1 MLNILTERVIRMD
14 SDAGF
19 GVPASLPGVYAA
31 LMADAVV
38 AFPALRPHQRHA
50 WHAFLVQLGAMAMHR
65 AGVAEPPS
73 DATEWASLIRG
84 LTPEWPGDEPWQL
97 VVDDITK
104 PAFMQPPARS
114 AAAAEEYGT
123 KIVTR
128 SKQGVKVNVRV
139 PDDDKIIRHADAL
152 DLLVTSKNHDL
163 KTAVIADTPVDNW
176 LFALISLQTME
187 GYGGRYNYGI
197 SRMPS
202 GYGNRPAFTITPS
215 TRPGIHIKRDLAALL
230 ECRQSILEEYPV
242 VASGVGLTW
251 ILPWDGTKAESLL
264 IDQMEPFYIE
274 ICRRVRLRHTDGQL
288 IAWRANSD
296 ARRIF
301 DAKGLTGDPW
311 APVSKTTNPN
321 GTPSAFL
328 GPRKLGYER
337 IVDGLFSPDWE
348 KPQLLTVAGYDRA
361 DGGTTQLVARGMV
374 RGEGGTEGYHERVI
388 PLKPKTVRVF
398 SRGGGAKDLEDIA
411 RERVADAGKVAGFLR
426 HAIAIFAT
434 HGDAGRTSSI
444 LRSRPQDDPLRKK
457 ADEWVG
463 KLTEILDN
471 RFFDDLQAEFEVD
484 GREERERIRKRWLY
498 NGNDG
503 VIDHASKILQTA
515 TDALPCPAIHRYKAR
530 VQADSVFWG
539 SLRGNNGFPSAFE
552 KSNEEDNEC
561 PNSNESHTVPT
572 PTEMQM
578 TLFQ

>member
-14 SDAGF
+14 GDAGF
-19 GVPASLPGVYAA
+19 GIPASLPGVYAA

-73 DATEWASLIRG
+73 DAAEWAGLIRG

-97 VVDDITK
+97 VVDDFTK

-114 AAAAEEYGT
+114 AIAAEEYGT
-123 KIVTR
+123 K
-128 SKQGVKVNVRV
+128 SVKRRKESVRV

-152 DLLVTSKNHDL
+152 DMLVTSKNHDL
-163 KTAVIADTPVDNW
+163 KSSMIVGTQVDDW
-176 LFALISLQTME
+176 IFALISLQTME

-202 GYGNRPAFTITPS
+202 GYGNRPAFSITPS
-215 TRPGIHIKRDLAALL
+215 IRQGIHIRRDLAALL
-230 ECRQSILEEYPV
+230 ERRQAILDEYPV
-242 VASGVGLTW
+242 AASGIRLAW
-251 ILPWDGTKAESLL
+251 LLPWDGTKAEALL
-264 IDQMEPFYIE
+264 IDQMDPFYIE
-274 ICRRVRLRHTDGQL
+274 ICRRVRLRHTDGRL

-296 ARRIF
+296 DKRIF

-311 APVSKTTNPN
+311 APVGKTRNQKD
-321 GTPSAFL
+321 TPPAFL

-348 KPQLLTVAGYDRA
+348 KPQLLAVTRYDRA
-361 DGGTTQLVARGMV
+361 EGGTTQLVARGMV
-374 RGEGGTEGYHERVI
+374 RGEGGTGGYHEKVI
-388 PLKPKTVRVF
+388 PLRPKTVQVF
-398 SRGGGAKDLEDIA
+398 GRGGGLKELEDIA
-411 RERVADAGKVAGFLR
+411 RERVADAGKVAGILR
-426 HAIAIFAT
+426 HAIATFAAR
-434 HGDAGRTSSI
+434 GESSKTSPEQ
-444 LRSRPQDDPLRKK
+444 RSRAGLWANKL
-457 ADEWVG
+457 DE
-463 KLTEILDN
+463 IIDS
-471 RFFDDLQAEFEVD
+471 RFFDDLQAEFEED

-561 PNSNESHTVPT
+561 PNSNESHPVPT

>member
-14 SDAGF
+14 GDAGF

-73 DATEWASLIRG
+73 DAAEWAGLIRG
-84 LTPEWPGDEPWQL
+84 LTPEWPGGEPWQL

-114 AAAAEEYGT
+114 AIAAEEYGT
-123 KIVTR
+123 K
-128 SKQGVKVNVRV
+128 SVKRRKESVRA

-152 DLLVTSKNHDL
+152 DILVTSKNHDL
-163 KTAVIADTPVDNW
+163 KSSVIVGTQVDDW
-176 LFALISLQTME
+176 IFALVSLQTME

-202 GYGNRPAFTITPS
+202 GYGNRPAFSITPS
-215 TRPGIHIKRDLAALL
+215 IRPGIHIRRDLAALL
-230 ECRQSILEEYPV
+230 ERRQAILDEYPLA
-242 VASGVGLTW
+242 ASGIRLAW
-251 ILPWDGTKAESLL
+251 LLPWDGTKAEALL
-264 IDQMEPFYIE
+264 IDQMDPFYIE
-274 ICRRVRLRHTDGQL
+274 ICRRVRLRHTDGRL

-296 ARRIF
+296 DKRIF

-311 APVSKTTNPN
+311 APVGKTRNQKD
-321 GTPSAFL
+321 TPPAFL
-328 GPRKLGYER
+328 GPRKLGYQR
-337 IVDGLFSPDWE
+337 IVDGLFSLDWQ
-348 KPQLLTVAGYDRA
+348 KPQLLAVTSYDRA
-361 DGGTTQLVARGMV
+361 EGGTTQLVARGMV

-388 PLKPKTVRVF
+388 PLRPTTVQVF
-398 SRGGGAKDLEDIA
+398 GRGGGAKELEDIA
-411 RERVADAGKVAGFLR
+411 RERVTDVGKVQG
-426 HAIAIFAT
+426 
-434 HGDAGRTSSI
+434 I
-444 LRSRPQDDPLRKK
+444 LRRAVATFVTRGDS
-457 ADEWVG
+457 G
-463 KLTEILDN
+463 TILTEHWNLANPWANQLGEIVDA

-484 GREERERIRKRWLY
+484 DRAERERIRKRWLY

-503 VIDHASKILQTA
+503 VIDQAERILKTA
-515 TDALPCPAIHRYKAR
+515 EDSLPCPAMHRYRAR
-530 VQADSVFWG
+530 VQADSVFRG
-539 SLRGNNGFPSAFE
+539 TLRGSNGLPSVFE
-552 KSNEEDNEC
+552 NLDEENKEC
-561 PNSNESHTVPT
+561 PSNRQSQPEANPNPSET
-572 PTEMQM
+572 QM